1 MYVNPEPCRCFTGP
15 GERRSPLHP
24 DMNIEAYRNFCLS
37 FPGAT
42 EDLPFD
48 ENTLCF
54 KVMGKIFSICDIEEF
69 ESINL
74 KCDPVKAIELR
85 EQFPDIVVPGYHMN
99 KKHWNTVSMKDNLS
113 DELIKEWITDSYNLV
128 VAGLTKRDREKL
140 EGKSEK

>member
-1 MYVNPEPCRCFTGP
+1 
-15 GERRSPLHP
+15 
-24 DMNIEAYRNFCLS
+24 MNIETYRNFCLS

-54 KVMGKIFSICDIEEF
+54 KVMGKIFTICDIEEF

-85 EQFPDIVVPGYHMN
+85 EEYPGIVIPGYHMN
-99 KKHWNTVSMKDNLS
+99 KKHWNTVSMQHNLP
-113 DELIKEWITDSYNLV
+113 DELIKEWIRDSYILV
-128 VAGLTKRDREKL
+128 ISKLPKKDRDKL
-140 EGKSEK
+140 RSRL